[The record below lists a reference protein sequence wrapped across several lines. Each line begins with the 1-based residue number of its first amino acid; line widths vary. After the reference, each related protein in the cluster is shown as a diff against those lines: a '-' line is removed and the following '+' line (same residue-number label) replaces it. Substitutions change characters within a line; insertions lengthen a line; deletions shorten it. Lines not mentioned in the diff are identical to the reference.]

1 MFETQKACIMSDLC
15 ERLLKQRISSLAADF
30 ARLQAER
37 DEAIRSRHS
46 VTSPEQRRQSL
57 ERIVKALGT
66 LRQVERRLHHAKRLL
81 AHAQGDEYVFAV
93 AR

>member
-1 MFETQKACIMSDLC
+1 
-15 ERLLKQRISSLAADF
+15 
-30 ARLQAER
+30 
-37 DEAIRSRHS
+37 